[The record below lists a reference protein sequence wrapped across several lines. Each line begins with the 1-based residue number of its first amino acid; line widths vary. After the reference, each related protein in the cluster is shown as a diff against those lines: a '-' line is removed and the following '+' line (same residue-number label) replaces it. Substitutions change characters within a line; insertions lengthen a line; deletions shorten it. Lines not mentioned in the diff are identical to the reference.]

1 MLLLAAG
8 IYADL
13 QSKQQK
19 SLVKCFS
26 LRWVQSTRFRKKLRY
41 LQRKKSSIFLMLQC
55 DAAEM
60 KQQGGGEKVSRSV
73 HKPGG
78 TGELSFFFGL
88 RHLGFCF
95 VNAK

>member
-1 MLLLAAG
+1 MFFVAMGSVDEISEKAKVS
-8 IYADL
+8 A
-13 QSKQQK
+13 K
-19 SLVKCFS
+19 
-26 LRWVQSTRFRKKLRY
+26 
-41 LQRKKSSIFLMLQC
+41 KKSSIFLMLQC